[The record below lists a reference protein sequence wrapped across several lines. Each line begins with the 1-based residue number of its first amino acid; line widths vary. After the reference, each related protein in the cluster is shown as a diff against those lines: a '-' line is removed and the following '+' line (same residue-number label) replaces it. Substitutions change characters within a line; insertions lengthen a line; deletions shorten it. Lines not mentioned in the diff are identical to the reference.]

1 MVTKSKQDKEKEKST
16 VKKVGVKSKKKIS
29 EAPKKPKVKE
39 SNPIMVKKSY
49 CGTDNVLPK
58 GYTEFGTN
66 YDCLRKGVGAGIA
79 VTEDK
84 IQKTGQIRIKQVK
97 PKKKKKYC
105 GKKQTLPQNYDKK
118 GNRYDCLKKG
128 FGIGI
133 MVTNQKYL
141 E

>member
-1 MVTKSKQDKEKEKST
+1 
-16 VKKVGVKSKKKIS
+16 
-29 EAPKKPKVKE
+29 
-39 SNPIMVKKSY
+39 MVKKSY

-105 GKKQTLPQNYDKK
+105 GKKQTLPQNFDKK

>member
-1 MVTKSKQDKEKEKST
+1 M
-16 VKKVGVKSKKKIS
+16 
-29 EAPKKPKVKE
+29 
-39 SNPIMVKKSY
+39 
-49 CGTDNVLPK
+49 PK

-84 IQKTGQIRIKQVK
+84 IQKTGQIRIKHIK

-105 GKKQTLPQNYDKK
+105 GKKQKLPQNYDKK